1 MASAGVKGRI
11 KGNLEKGFSMNCVLR
26 KFIIGKLNDFLE
38 MKQEDVA
45 KAKNLVELWNTR
57 AQKVSLA
64 LQSLLQKLDDG
75 KVDEEEIEQAVDEI
89 RRLVGEW
96 K

>member
-1 MASAGVKGRI
+1 
-11 KGNLEKGFSMNCVLR
+11 MNCVLR

-64 LQSLLQKLDDG
+64 LSSLLQKLDDG

>member
-1 MASAGVKGRI
+1 MDSAGVKGRI
-11 KGNLEKGFSMNCVLR
+11 EGNLEKGFRMNCVLR

-57 AQKVSLA
+57 A
-64 LQSLLQKLDDG
+64 
-75 KVDEEEIEQAVDEI
+75 
-89 RRLVGEW
+89 
-96 K
+96 

>member
-1 MASAGVKGRI
+1 
-11 KGNLEKGFSMNCVLR
+11 MNCVLR

-38 MKQEDVA
+38 MKQEDVM

-57 AQKVSLA
+57 AQKVSMA
-64 LQSLLQKLDDG
+64 LSSLLQKLDDG
-75 KVDEEEIEQAVDEI
+75 KVDEEEIEQACDEI

>member
-1 MASAGVKGRI
+1 M
-11 KGNLEKGFSMNCVLR
+11 
-26 KFIIGKLNDFLE
+26 
-38 MKQEDVA
+38 A

-57 AQKVSLA
+57 AQKVSMA
-64 LQSLLQKLDDG
+64 LSSLLAKLDDG

>member
-1 MASAGVKGRI
+1 
-11 KGNLEKGFSMNCVLR
+11 MNCVLR
-26 KFIIGKLNDFLE
+26 KFILSKLNDFLE
-38 MKQEDVA
+38 MKQEDVT

-57 AQKVSLA
+57 AQKVSMA
-64 LQSLLQKLDDG
+64 LSSLLQKLDDG